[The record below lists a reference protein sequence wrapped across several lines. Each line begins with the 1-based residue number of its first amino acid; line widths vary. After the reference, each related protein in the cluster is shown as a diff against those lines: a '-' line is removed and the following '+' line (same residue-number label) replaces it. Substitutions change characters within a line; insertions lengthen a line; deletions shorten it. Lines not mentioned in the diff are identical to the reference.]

1 VEIKQKIKIAGPSQ
15 LRSEVGDDLAQQEK
29 PIAKRNAV
37 RDRLEKAMNAGEDV
51 ADLWKAEKEKID
63 RIDARNRK
71 IRADRYISAS
81 LRNQVEKVI
90 QYLTR
95 DGLMPEQFLRASY
108 PKVSGEKVKEVL
120 ENFQAS
126 ALGATFREKEES
138 DSLQNMRVS
147 RKRRANH

>member
-1 VEIKQKIKIAGPSQ
+1 
-15 LRSEVGDDLAQQEK
+15 
-29 PIAKRNAV
+29 V

-126 ALGATFREKEES
+126 ALGATFREKEELARQQEES